1 MSAGQLGQM
10 TEWITLLTV
19 AITMVASL
27 VVGITGFG
35 FGLIATPLLATL
47 MPLSEAVVLV
57 TVTSL
62 PLMVQN
68 AATVR
73 TAIPWRDIWPLL
85 ITSLPASAI
94 GTVVLAH
101 SNTNL
106 LRIILAV
113 VTLLGCVVVVWV
125 PRRIVIHHAFPWAFL
140 AGLFGGFI
148 GGAVAAGGP
157 PVVLYC
163 LLRGWEKSRVKALL
177 SIYFFAT
184 TTWRLAQLLLNHLI
198 TWPIGR
204 LGLVL
209 IIPAMA
215 VCYLGTLLFRRMST
229 SVFRY
234 ATIALLVVMSIRLVF
249 P

>member
-1 MSAGQLGQM
+1 MLD
-10 TEWITLLTV
+10 WLTILTI
-19 AITMVASL
+19 AITMAASL

-47 MPLSEAVVLV
+47 MPMSEAVVLV

-85 ITSLPASAI
+85 ITSLPASAL

-101 SNTNL
+101 ANTSL
-106 LRIILAV
+106 LRMTLAG
-113 VTLLGCVVVVWV
+113 VTLLGCLVVIWV
-125 PRRIVIHHAFPWAFL
+125 PKRVLIHRAFPWAYL
-140 AGLFGGFI
+140 AGLVGGFI

-163 LLRGWEKSRVKALL
+163 LLRGWEKGRVKALL
-177 SIYFFAT
+177 SIYFFCT
-184 TTWRLAQLLLNHLI
+184 TIWRLVQLLLNRLVP
-198 TWPIGR
+198 WPVGR
-204 LGLVL
+204 LGLLL
-209 IIPAMA
+209 IIPAMG

-229 SVFRY
+229 PVFRY
-234 ATIALLVVMSIRLVF
+234 ATIGLLVVMAIRLVL